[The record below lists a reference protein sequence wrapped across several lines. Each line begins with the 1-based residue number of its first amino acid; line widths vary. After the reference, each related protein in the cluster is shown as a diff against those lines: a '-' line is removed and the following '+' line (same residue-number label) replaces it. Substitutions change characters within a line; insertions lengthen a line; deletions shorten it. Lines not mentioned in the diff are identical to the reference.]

1 MQNKIKALHYKKA
14 TRRMTLQVYSAL
26 GQLMS
31 TCCPAHIQF
40 CSLHLRKY
48 LEQVENN
55 YSD

>member
-1 MQNKIKALHYKKA
+1 
-14 TRRMTLQVYSAL
+14 MTLQVYSAL

>member
-1 MQNKIKALHYKKA
+1 
-14 TRRMTLQVYSAL
+14 MTPQVYSAL

-31 TCCPAHIQF
+31 TCPAHIQF
-40 CSLHLRKY
+40 CSLHLRKD